1 MSRFPYL
8 SLVGGLLWATITRPD
23 VAAVVSRAC
32 QHSKS
37 PSRAH
42 WRAAIRIL
50 RYLFTTADLAIV
62 YHQSLRPV
70 VVTGFADA
78 AYANEL
84 QQRSRYGHALYVAN
98 CIVCWLTKATTAV
111 CLSTAE
117 AEFIAAAEAVKDL
130 LWLRNFLAE
139 LGFPQ
144 LQPSKLFEDNQA
156 CVAMVSNH
164 VVTGRNRH
172 FCVKMARL
180 REQVANKIV
189 SLVFVSGR
197 NNVADIFTK
206 VLALASHTRLTLALL
221 CPRDMLSRGE

>member
-1 MSRFPYL
+1 M
-8 SLVGGLLWATITRPD
+8 
-23 VAAVVSRAC
+23 AAVVSRAC

-50 RYLFTTADLAIV
+50 RYLLTTANFAIV
-62 YHQSLRPV
+62 YQRSVRPV
-70 VVTGFADA
+70 VVTGYADA
-78 AYANEL
+78 AFANEL
-84 QQRSRYGHALYVAN
+84 QQRSRYGHALYVAD
-98 CIVCWLTKATTAV
+98 CLVCWLTKSTTAV

-117 AEFIAAAEAVKDL
+117 AEFIAAAEAVKDI
-130 LWLRNFLAE
+130 LWLRNFLTE

-144 LQPSKLFEDNQA
+144 LQPSTLREDNQA

-172 FCVKMARL
+172 FCVKMAWL
-180 REQVANKIV
+180 REQVANKV
-189 SLVFVSGR
+189 VTLVFVSGR

-206 VLALASHTRLTLALL
+206 VLAIAAHARLTLTLL
-221 CPRDMLSRGE
+221 CPRDKLPRGE